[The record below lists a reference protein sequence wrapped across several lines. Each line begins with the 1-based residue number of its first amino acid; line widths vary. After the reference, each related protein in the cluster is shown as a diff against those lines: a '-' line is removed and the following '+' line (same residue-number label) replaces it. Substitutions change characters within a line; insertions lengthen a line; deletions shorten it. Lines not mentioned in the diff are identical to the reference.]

1 MQDAIH
7 FLNTGHSDC
16 IIIESGGRFAM
27 VDAAEDN
34 DYPANKPMLKL
45 QGYEEEVCKY
55 LVDNCADENGVVT
68 LDFILGTHAHSD
80 HIGGFDTVINHPQI
94 KVKKAFLKKYVEKD
108 INYFERS
115 QWDNTEVYMQ
125 MYNALK
131 NKNVDIVEE
140 FDGYSFKFGNFNI
153 TFFNGTHERHYRK
166 CGENVNS
173 VVTLVEKNGLRALL
187 AGDFNTKFS
196 SEKKLAPK
204 IGKVNLLKVAH
215 HCYAGSSSKGWI
227 KTLNPDIAVITNSLK
242 KADSR
247 VLARIKK
254 YASPEVYTTVDC
266 NGVKAVFGD
275 TDIEMIKKIM

>member
-140 FDGYSFKFGNFNI
+140 FDGCSFKFGNFNI

-187 AGDFNTKFS
+187 AGDFNTKFL

-275 TDIEMIKKIM
+275 TDIEMIKNIM

>member
-1 MQDAIH
+1 
-7 FLNTGHSDC
+7 
-16 IIIESGGRFAM
+16 M

-140 FDGYSFKFGNFNI
+140 FDGCSFKFGNFNI

-275 TDIEMIKKIM
+275 TDIEMIKNIM

>member
-45 QGYEEEVCKY
+45 QGYEDEVCKY
-55 LVDNCADENGVVT
+55 LVDNCADENGIVT

-108 INYFERS
+108 VNYFERS

-173 VVTLVEKNGLRALL
+173 VVTLVEKNGLRTLL

-275 TDIEMIKKIM
+275 TDIEMIKNIM

>member
-153 TFFNGTHERHYRK
+153 IFFNGTHERHYRK

-215 HCYAGSSSKGWI
+215 HCYAGSSSKVWI

-275 TDIEMIKKIM
+275 TAIEMIKNIM

>member
-94 KVKKAFLKKYVEKD
+94 KVKKAFLKKYVEND

-187 AGDFNTKFS
+187 AGDFNTKFL

-275 TDIEMIKKIM
+275 TDIEMIKNIM

>member
-275 TDIEMIKKIM
+275 TDIEMIKNIM